1 MPLVR
6 NITLQTFG
14 FQQLYNNIFLSS
26 SIPPLPH
33 MQLKTL
39 LKKELLARDMR
50 SFVIRFDFESY
61 VRFEIRF
68 VVMVRFEI
76 FKSSALS
83 NVIRKETIGV
93 G

>member
-1 MPLVR
+1 MGMPLVR

-39 LKKELLARDMR
+39 
-50 SFVIRFDFESY
+50 
-61 VRFEIRF
+61 
-68 VVMVRFEI
+68 
-76 FKSSALS
+76 
-83 NVIRKETIGV
+83 
-93 G
+93 